1 VSRQQRNPKREVTR
15 PPVSPPS
22 VPTAGFAVQQQI
34 HQQGTWETRTYASP
48 LMPPDDMRRLDELV
62 PGGARQYF
70 DWVREQTAHRQRL
83 ESEAVAAQIATEK
96 RGQLFAFA
104 VALTSIIGAVVLG
117 VISLIISSTIAIA
130 LAIALVG
137 FPVVGIV
144 GIFVTGRFIG
154 RNENI
159 EKTRIL
165 AGKAPDQA

>member
-1 VSRQQRNPKREVTR
+1 MK
-15 PPVSPPS
+15 
-22 VPTAGFAVQQQI
+22 
-34 HQQGTWETRTYASP
+34 
-48 LMPPDDMRRLDELV
+48 RLDELV
-62 PGGARQYF
+62 PGGAQQYF

-83 ESEAVAAQIATEK
+83 ESEAVAAQIAAEK

-117 VISLIISSTIAIA
+117 VVSLIIGSTIAIA

>member
-1 VSRQQRNPKREVTR
+1 VGRSQRNPKRGVAR

-22 VPTAGFAVQQQI
+22 VPAAGFAVQQHI
-34 HQQGTWETRTYASP
+34 QQGTLETRTYASP
-48 LMPPDDMRRLDELV
+48 LMSPADMKRFDELV
-62 PGGARQYF
+62 PGGAREYF

-83 ESEAVAAQIATEK
+83 ESEASAAQIATEK

-104 VALTSIIGAVVLG
+104 IALTSIIGAVALG
-117 VISLIISSTIAIA
+117 VVSLIIGSTLAIA

-154 RNENI
+154 RKENV

-165 AGKAPDQA
+165 AGKPPDQT